1 MARFYPLI
9 GIPCRTDTSGV
20 YPGRTINTQGN
31 AYIEAVLQAGGIPV
45 LIPLQVKGAP
55 LEALFQ
61 KLDGLILAGG
71 GDVDPIYYHEAP
83 QTDTLREIQ
92 QDRDEQEIYLVNLA
106 STRQK
111 PFFAICRGI
120 QVMNVA
126 LGGSLWQDLP
136 GQRPGSI
143 QHDYYTGSASNP
155 RNYLAHEVS
164 LEPTGLLHRVLQT
177 TRLAVNS
184 MHHQGIKEAAPGL
197 AATAYAEDG
206 LVEAVEIPD
215 HPFALGVQW
224 HPEELVA
231 DQAEARRLFDAFI
244 EAARRYH
251 GQKG

>member
-1 MARFYPLI
+1 MADYYPLI
-9 GIPCRTDTSGV
+9 GIPCRTDTSGT

-31 AYIEAVLQAGGIPV
+31 AYIEAVIQAGGVPV
-45 LIPLQVKGAP
+45 LIPLQVQDEA

-71 GDVDPIYYHEAP
+71 GDVDPIYYQEAP

-92 QDRDEQEIYLVNLA
+92 PDRDEQEIYLVNLA
-106 STRQK
+106 SIRQK

-136 GQRPGSI
+136 GQRPESI
-143 QHDYYTGSASNP
+143 QHDFYSGSGRYA

-164 LEPTGLLHRVLQT
+164 LETTGLLHRILQT
-177 TRLAVNS
+177 PRLAVNS
-184 MHHQGIKEAAPGL
+184 MHHQGIKRAAPGL
-197 AATAYAEDG
+197 RAAAYAEDS
-206 LVEAVEIPD
+206 LVEAVELPD

-231 DQAEARRLFDAFI
+231 DQVAARQLFEAFI
-244 EAARRYH
+244 EAARRYR
-251 GQKG
+251 GQKE

>member
-1 MARFYPLI
+1 MADYYPLI
-9 GIPCRTDTSGV
+9 GIPCRTDTSGT
-20 YPGRTINTQGN
+20 YPGRVINTQGN
-31 AYIEAVLQAGGIPV
+31 AYIEAVLQAGGLPV
-45 LIPLQVKGAP
+45 LIPLQVKDAP

-71 GDVDPIYYHEAP
+71 GDVDPVYYQEAP
-83 QTDTLREIQ
+83 QTDTLREIEQ
-92 QDRDEQEIYLVNLA
+92 VRDEQEIYLVNLA
-106 STRQK
+106 AARGK

-136 GQRPGSI
+136 GQRPESI
-143 QHDYYTGSASNP
+143 LHDYYSSSGRYP

-164 LEPTGLLHRVLQT
+164 LETTGLLNRVLQT

-184 MHHQGIKEAAPGL
+184 MHHQGIKEAAPSL
-197 AATAYAEDG
+197 RATAYAEDG
-206 LVEAVEIPD
+206 LVEAVEVPD

-231 DQAEARRLFDAFI
+231 DQVAARQLFDAFI

-251 GQKG
+251 GKKS